1 MTPRRSYE
9 VVVSGHVG
17 PALADSLA
25 PLTVSADNGQ
35 TTIAGERFDAA
46 MLAGVLRALERLG
59 LELVAVRSSVP
70 HAADGRG

>member
-17 PALADSLA
+17 PAVADSLA
-25 PLTVSADNGQ
+25 PLTLRSDNGE
-35 TTIAGERFDAA
+35 TIISGESFDAA
-46 MLAGVLRALERLG
+46 MLAGVLRAIEKLG

-70 HAADGRG
+70 RDADGR